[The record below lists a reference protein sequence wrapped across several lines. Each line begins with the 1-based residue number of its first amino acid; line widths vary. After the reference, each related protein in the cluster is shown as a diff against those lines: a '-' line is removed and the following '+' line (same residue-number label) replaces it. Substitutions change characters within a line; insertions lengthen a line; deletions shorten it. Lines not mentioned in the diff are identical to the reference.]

1 VTDSFRWANEGLA
14 FLLELAALGALC
26 YWGFTTGRSWPVKI
40 GLGIGA
46 PLFAAVVWGLFAA
59 PDATITMPLVGLLA
73 VKALVFAAATAAL
86 YAAAKRSLAIAYG
99 VVALINTIIVT
110 IIRDSNVG

>member
-1 VTDSFRWANEGLA
+1 MTDSFRWANEGLA

-26 YWGFTTGRSWPVKI
+26 HWGFTTGRSWPVKI

-59 PDATITMPLVGLLA
+59 PDATITMPLVGLLT